1 MNDAVGTIEQKQGLG
16 QSAESV
22 IAIALLC
29 VCAAAG
35 LAAWLLSGDEAPAFS
50 ADKSVVAKVA
60 TVQGNEKLQSEE
72 QAVLAEWQS
81 RLDGEFS
88 QREQNLRQQAQL
100 VTMQQQSEALAMAQA
115 SAEAAARAAEV
126 AEARAQNAEKE
137 RQAALAKMREKPA
150 DVAAAEVKTQPKLAS
165 ASLPVSSAPA
175 VNTATV
181 PASIDWSSCARPE
194 YPDESVRF
202 GQQGTVTMSFSVDAE
217 GNPSDGKVVDSSG
230 TRRLDYR
237 ALSALSRCQFEPE
250 RVNGTAVASLAQVR
264 FTWKLTR

>member
-1 MNDAVGTIEQKQGLG
+1 MNNAIGAVDRKQGMA

-35 LAAWLLSGDEAPAFS
+35 LAAWLLSGDDLPTIA
-50 ADKSVVAKVA
+50 ADKSDIAKVA
-60 TVQGNEKLQSEE
+60 FVQGDERLQSEE
-72 QAVLAEWQS
+72 QAVLAEWQR

-100 VTMQQQSEALAMAQA
+100 ATMQQQSEALAMAQA

-126 AEARAQNAEKE
+126 AEARALNAEKE
-137 RQAALAKMREKPA
+137 RQLALAKVREREAPAQVVDKPA
-150 DVAAAEVKTQPKLAS
+150 SVANKTANDGVAAI
-165 ASLPVSSAPA
+165 
-175 VNTATV
+175 ATV
-181 PASIDWSSCARPE
+181 PASIDWNSCARPE
-194 YPDESVRF
+194 YPEESVRF
-202 GQQGTVTMSFSVDAE
+202 GQQGTVTMSFTVDAE
-217 GNPSDGKVVDSSG
+217 GKASDGKVVETSG

-237 ALSALSRCQFEPE
+237 ALSALSRCDFEPE
-250 RVNGTAVASLAQVR
+250 RVNGKPVSSLAQVR